1 LEFEG
6 GRLMLTPA
14 TFNYIQDGENVQEYV
29 DLDDAL
35 SRVEFEEQLEWESS
49 LLPDIEEEL

>member
-1 LEFEG
+1 
-6 GRLMLTPA
+6 MLTPA

-49 LLPDIEEEL
+49 LLLDIEEE

>member
-1 LEFEG
+1 
-6 GRLMLTPA
+6 MLTPA